1 MQHQTGGRLLP
12 ARYQP
17 VMERTRLYEPLATA
31 VLLVLLSP
39 GWRPPSHHMTAGG
52 RTTSREFSIGFLD
65 SGGHGNSRVYFS

>member
-12 ARYQP
+12 AQYQP

-39 GWRPPSHHMTAGG
+39 GWQWL
-52 RTTSREFSIGFLD
+52 IGHRLII
-65 SGGHGNSRVYFS
+65 